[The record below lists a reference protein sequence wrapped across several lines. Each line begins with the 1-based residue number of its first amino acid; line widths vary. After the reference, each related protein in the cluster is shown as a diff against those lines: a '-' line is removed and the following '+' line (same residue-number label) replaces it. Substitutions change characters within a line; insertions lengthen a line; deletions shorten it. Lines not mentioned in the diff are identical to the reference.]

1 MKPKG
6 NKILE
11 NVKTYWTNM
20 ISPTKWVMSM
30 YMPLLAKMVED
41 NSSLLITKVNSGF
54 LCNVNLL
61 IFLYCLLPMLET
73 IHALIKFAQK

>member
-41 NSSLLITKVNSGF
+41 NSFLLIANVNYGF

-61 IFLYCLLPMLET
+61 IFLDFLLPMLET

>member
-1 MKPKG
+1 MKEKG
-6 NKILE
+6 HKFFE

-30 YMPLLAKMVED
+30 YMPLLAKMAEN
-41 NSSLLITKVNSGF
+41 NSSLLIAKVHFGF

-61 IFLYCLLPMLET
+61 IFLIFCCPCWKQSM
-73 IHALIKFAQK
+73 H